1 MRAFQLEISAPGKN
15 RTPKTRNSRVTN
27 NLKIDFF
34 SFTLPFL
41 PPAGRYHDTKRQIN
55 FVSCSSLTAHQKDHT
70 LRVNTVCMGLTLS
83 LPHLLR
89 IRTGPSHRQT
99 HPETYTHVSLA
110 DEYLATRRVERWGG
124 RAGLGFS
131 SGEFPLLP
139 QDTKT
144 LGKPQRN
151 GEREGFL
158 QNSRHQYSAFP
169 SGRDLTALRYPNFL
183 FSPLFNFTF
192 RRLGTPLFS

>member
-1 MRAFQLEISAPGKN
+1 M
-15 RTPKTRNSRVTN
+15 
-27 NLKIDFF
+27 
-34 SFTLPFL
+34 
-41 PPAGRYHDTKRQIN
+41 
-55 FVSCSSLTAHQKDHT
+55 SCSSLRAHQKDHT

-99 HPETYTHVSLA
+99 HPETHVLWQTNTSQRDA
-110 DEYLATRRVERWGG
+110 WSVGGG

-151 GEREGFL
+151 GEREGIL

>member
-1 MRAFQLEISAPGKN
+1 MRTFQLKISAPGKN
-15 RTPKTRNSRVTN
+15 RTPKTRSSRVTN

-34 SFTLPFL
+34 SFTLPSPHFQKQ
-41 PPAGRYHDTKRQIN
+41 RYHDTKWQIN

-99 HPETYTHVSLA
+99 HPETHVSLA

-124 RAGLGFS
+124 ESRSRFFVRGVPASATRHKNFR
-131 SGEFPLLP
+131 
-139 QDTKT
+139 KT
-144 LGKPQRN
+144 P
-151 GEREGFL
+151 
-158 QNSRHQYSAFP
+158 A
-169 SGRDLTALRYPNFL
+169 
-183 FSPLFNFTF
+183 
-192 RRLGTPLFS
+192 